1 MTDIHEVR
9 QRVIA
14 EWNAIVDGRVDSDA
28 RTVLW
33 RWDDRHLINLRWLI
47 PQIVDAT
54 LARVVEARQAV
65 NSALPGP
72 TMRH

>member
-1 MTDIHEVR
+1 MSDLDDVR
-9 QRVIA
+9 ERVIA

-54 LARVVEARQAV
+54 LARVSESRRPPA
-65 NSALPGP
+65 
-72 TMRH
+72 